1 MGNFYVN
8 HTVRAHDVAAVADVL
23 RASGRKAWLAP
34 PLDGQIV
41 VYDEASDTQDT
52 TALAS
57 LAQTLSRKLQAPC
70 LAVLNHDD
78 DVLMYELH
86 EAGQCI
92 ETFSSNPGFTGH
104 VMVGSRGARLC
115 AAWGVPKMA
124 FTVAALLRRKFT
136 FAIDLH
142 TELAMAVGL
151 PPHSIGTGFK
161 YIQEG
166 ELPEP
171 LAPGSLL
178 RIP

>member
-8 HTVRAHDVAAVADVL
+8 HTVRAHDLAAVADVL
-23 RASGRKAWLAP
+23 RASRRKAWLAP
-34 PLDGQIV
+34 PVDGQIV

-52 TALAS
+52 AALSS
-57 LAQTLSRKLQAPC
+57 LAETLSRKLQASC

-86 EAGQCI
+86 EGGECT
-92 ETFSSNPGFTGH
+92 ETFSSNPGFTCH
-104 VMVGSRGARLC
+104 LIAGSRGARLC
-115 AAWGVPKMA
+115 SAWGVPRMA

-151 PPHSIGTGFK
+151 PFHSIGAGFK

-166 ELPEP
+166 EVPEP